1 MKKEE
6 EKKGRMDVMD
16 KIEEEEEGVEEK
28 KEEEVKKEEEEEI
41 DEEETKAEEKK
52 EEKEEKEEE
61 KEDKMEE
68 KVEEKVEE
76 KEDKKEE
83 EKKEEEKKEEKAEEK
98 KEEKKTQK
106 DIHDLIMEHLNSPQG
121 KAFLEKVLEEGR
133 LSLERRIKRF
143 EQQAKKE
150 QQILSN
156 ARHRHALREEG
167 GVFDRARVLRRR
179 EAERVRSLRVL
190 LQELRR
196 ALRVERHRGDQGVLA
211 VHPRGGEGAEGG
223 GARARRARREV
234 VLFGFAATSARTLLG
249 AHHASLLR

>member
-41 DEEETKAEEKK
+41 D
-52 EEKEEKEEE
+52 
-61 KEDKMEE
+61 
-68 KVEEKVEE
+68 
-76 KEDKKEE
+76 
-83 EKKEEEKKEEKAEEK
+83 EEEKKEEKAEEK

-156 ARHRHALREEG
+156 ARHRHAQTAAAPFAKKEEYSTELASFVAEKPN
-167 GVFDRARVLRRR
+167 VFARSVFFFRNCEERFVLSDI
-179 EAERVRSLRVL
+179 AAIKGYSLFI
-190 LQELRR
+190 
-196 ALRVERHRGDQGVLA
+196 H
-211 VHPRGGEGAEGG
+211 
-223 GARARRARREV
+223 
-234 VLFGFAATSARTLLG
+234 
-249 AHHASLLR
+249 